1 MTGDVGWKVLIA
13 RGVIGVVFGIVA
25 IVWPV
30 ETVTALVVLWG
41 IWALVEGISCLVQA
55 ARPEPGASRLVSVL
69 LGVVGLVAAF
79 FAIFSPQVTAETL
92 TWILGLWLIIR
103 GLFEVL
109 GAFSN
114 SLLAPRW
121 LILLSAALSILLGI
135 FFVANPGRAAVGV
148 AVLLGLTAVAWGI
161 VFVVVGLLARREL
174 ASPAH
179 TEPGDAMTPPSS

>member
-1 MTGDVGWKVLIA
+1 MTGDVGWKMLIA

-30 ETVTALVVLWG
+30 STVTALVVLWG

-55 ARPEPGASRLVSVL
+55 ARPEPGASRLFSVV
-69 LGVVGLVAAF
+69 LGLVGLVVAF

-103 GLFEVL
+103 GLFEVV
-109 GAFSN
+109 GAFGS

-121 LILLSAALSILLGI
+121 LLLGSAALSILLGA
-135 FFVANPGRAAVGV
+135 FFLANPGRGAVGI
-148 AVLLGLTAVAWGI
+148 AVLLGIIALAWGI
-161 VFVVVGLLARREL
+161 VFVIAGLLIRREL
-174 ASPAH
+174 AHSPASD
-179 TEPGDAMTPPSS
+179 PAAPPAA